1 MFKLVVEDTKDDI
14 DGEEMTIM
22 TMIIYK
28 LIKVVQRGIYHCYDL
43 DLEQKIQ
50 FGGEKLEKIDLSQ
63 IKDL

>member
-1 MFKLVVEDTKDDI
+1 
-14 DGEEMTIM
+14 MTIM

>member
-1 MFKLVVEDTKDDI
+1 MEKR
-14 DGEEMTIM
+14 MTIM
-22 TMIIYK
+22 TMMIIYK

-63 IKDL
+63 IKGLKKVRNLYR

>member
-1 MFKLVVEDTKDDI
+1 
-14 DGEEMTIM
+14 MTIM
-22 TMIIYK
+22 TMMIIYK

-63 IKDL
+63 IKGLKKVRNLYR